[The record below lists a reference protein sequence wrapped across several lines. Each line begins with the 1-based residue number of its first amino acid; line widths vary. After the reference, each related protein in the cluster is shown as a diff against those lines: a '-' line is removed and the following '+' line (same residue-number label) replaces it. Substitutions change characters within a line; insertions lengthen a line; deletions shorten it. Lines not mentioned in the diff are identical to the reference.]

1 MSGSGR
7 SKGATM
13 RACPE
18 CGVEMRAETITKHCK
33 LKHKVTG
40 FPLSH
45 TMSNVLKIQGSN
57 VCFLPN
63 AILPSPSENCTFFM
77 FPGCADIYSTRNCPP
92 TTLENFLLNFHLLFF
107 PPFFYF
113 SHLFLWFRSVGIH
126 SPPML
131 PARPFLNKILC
142 TCTCGIYFL

>member
-1 MSGSGR
+1 VSGSGR

-77 FPGCADIYSTRNCPP
+77 FPGCADIYSTQNCPP
-92 TTLENFLLNFHLLFF
+92 TTLENFPLNFHLLFF
-107 PPFFYF
+107 P
-113 SHLFLWFRSVGIH
+113 LFLLFPSFIMFSICGD
-126 SPPML
+126 SL
-131 PARPFLNKILC
+131 SPARRQLIPRIRVFFRHNVYSIV
-142 TCTCGIYFL
+142 